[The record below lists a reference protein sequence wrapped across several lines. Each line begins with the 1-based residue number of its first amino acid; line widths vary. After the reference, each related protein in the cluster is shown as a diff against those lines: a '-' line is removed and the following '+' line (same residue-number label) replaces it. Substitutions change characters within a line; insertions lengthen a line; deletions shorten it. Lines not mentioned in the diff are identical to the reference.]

1 MIKVL
6 HLYYDLLNLYGEQG
20 NILALK
26 RAFKNQNVEI
36 EVDYLSVQDKIDF
49 KKYDLVYLGSGS
61 AENLLIALEDIKRH
75 KKELKKYIESKK
87 VLLATGNSYLLFGQ
101 KINNL
106 DALGI
111 FDYYAA
117 SSEKMAHESLMELY
131 QEKDVIGFQNR
142 EFMVNNKKNHLFKV
156 KEGLCD
162 NLKSEY
168 EGYHEYNFYGT
179 FVIGPLLIRNPHF
192 TNILVN
198 CETHNCT
205 TPNFQIYSFSTLQV
219 LTLPQVLLQ
228 LPPPY

>member
-49 KKYDLVYLGSGS
+49 QKYDLVYLGSGS
-61 AENLLIALEDIKRH
+61 TENLLIALEDIKRH

-106 DALGI
+106 EALGI
-111 FDYYAA
+111 FDYYAV
-117 SSEKMAHESLMELY
+117 SSEKMAEESLMELY
-131 QEKDVIGFQNR
+131 QEKDIIGFQNR

-192 TNILVN
+192 TNILVKEIMEKN
-198 CETHNCT
+198 NLIYHEYEDKILVDAYNQYIK
-205 TPNFQIYSFSTLQV
+205 NFY
-219 LTLPQVLLQ
+219 
-228 LPPPY
+228 

>member
-61 AENLLIALEDIKRH
+61 TENLLIALEDIKRH

-192 TNILVN
+192 TNILVKEIMEKN
-198 CETHNCT
+198 NLIYHEYEDKILVDAYNQYIK
-205 TPNFQIYSFSTLQV
+205 NFY
-219 LTLPQVLLQ
+219 
-228 LPPPY
+228 

>member
-61 AENLLIALEDIKRH
+61 TENLLISLEDIKRH

-101 KINNL
+101 KINNM

-117 SSEKMAHESLMELY
+117 SSEKMAQESLMELY

-142 EFMVNNKKNHLFKV
+142 EFMVNNKRNHLFKV

-192 TNILVN
+192 TNILVKEIMEKN
-198 CETHNCT
+198 NLIYHEYDDKVLVDAYNQYIK
-205 TPNFQIYSFSTLQV
+205 NFY
-219 LTLPQVLLQ
+219 
-228 LPPPY
+228 

>member
-61 AENLLIALEDIKRH
+61 TENLLIALEDIKRH

-101 KINNL
+101 KINNM

-117 SSEKMAHESLMELY
+117 SSEKMAKESLMELY
-131 QEKDVIGFQNR
+131 QEKDIIGFQNR
-142 EFMVNNKKNHLFKV
+142 EFIVNNKKNHLFKV

-192 TNILVN
+192 TNKLVKEIMEKN
-198 CETHNCT
+198 NLIYHEYEDKVLVDAYNQYIN
-205 TPNFQIYSFSTLQV
+205 NFY
-219 LTLPQVLLQ
+219 
-228 LPPPY
+228 

>member
-36 EVDYLSVQDKIDF
+36 EVDYLYVQDKIDF
-49 KKYDLVYLGSGS
+49 KMSDLVYLGSGS
-61 AENLLIALEDIKRH
+61 TENLLIALEDIKRH

-101 KINNL
+101 KINN
-106 DALGI
+106 I
-111 FDYYAA
+111 
-117 SSEKMAHESLMELY
+117 
-131 QEKDVIGFQNR
+131 IGFQNR
-142 EFMVNNKKNHLFKV
+142 EFIVNNKKNHLFKV

-192 TNILVN
+192 TNILVKEIMEKN
-198 CETHNCT
+198 NLIYHEYEDKILVDAYNQYIK
-205 TPNFQIYSFSTLQV
+205 NFF
-219 LTLPQVLLQ
+219 
-228 LPPPY
+228 

>member
-49 KKYDLVYLGSGS
+49 QKYDLVYLGSGS
-61 AENLLIALEDIKRH
+61 TENLLIALEDIKRH

-192 TNILVN
+192 TNILVKEIMEKN
-198 CETHNCT
+198 NLIYHEYEDKILVDAYNQYIK
-205 TPNFQIYSFSTLQV
+205 NFY
-219 LTLPQVLLQ
+219 
-228 LPPPY
+228 

>member
-61 AENLLIALEDIKRH
+61 TENLLIALEDIKRH

-101 KINNL
+101 KINNM

-142 EFMVNNKKNHLFKV
+142 EFMVNNKRNHLFKV

-179 FVIGPLLIRNPHF
+179 FVIGPLILRNPHF
-192 TNILVN
+192 TNKLVKEIMEKNNLIYHEYEDKILVDAYN
-198 CETHNCT
+198 QYIK
-205 TPNFQIYSFSTLQV
+205 NFY
-219 LTLPQVLLQ
+219 
-228 LPPPY
+228 

>member
-61 AENLLIALEDIKRH
+61 TENLLIALEDIKRH

-117 SSEKMAHESLMELY
+117 SSEKMAQESLMELY

-142 EFMVNNKKNHLFKV
+142 EFIVNNKKNHLFKV

-192 TNILVN
+192 TNKLVKEIMEKN
-198 CETHNCT
+198 NLIYHEYDDKVLVDAYNEYIK
-205 TPNFQIYSFSTLQV
+205 NFY
-219 LTLPQVLLQ
+219 
-228 LPPPY
+228 

>member
-101 KINNL
+101 KINNM

-117 SSEKMAHESLMELY
+117 SSEKMAKESLMELY
-131 QEKDVIGFQNR
+131 QEKDIIGFQNR
-142 EFMVNNKKNHLFKV
+142 EFIVNNKKNHLFKV

-192 TNILVN
+192 TNILVKEIMKKN
-198 CETHNCT
+198 NLIYHEYEDKILVDAYNQYIK
-205 TPNFQIYSFSTLQV
+205 NFY
-219 LTLPQVLLQ
+219 
-228 LPPPY
+228 

>member
-61 AENLLIALEDIKRH
+61 TENLLIALEDIKRH

-117 SSEKMAHESLMELY
+117 SSEKMAKESLMELY

-142 EFMVNNKKNHLFKV
+142 EFIVNNKRNHLFKV

-179 FVIGPLLIRNPHF
+179 FVIGPILIRNPHF
-192 TNILVN
+192 TNKLVKEIMEKNNLIYHEYEDKILVDAYN
-198 CETHNCT
+198 QYIK
-205 TPNFQIYSFSTLQV
+205 NFY
-219 LTLPQVLLQ
+219 
-228 LPPPY
+228 

>member
-61 AENLLIALEDIKRH
+61 TENLLIALEDIKRH

-142 EFMVNNKKNHLFKV
+142 EFIVNNKKNHLFKV

-192 TNILVN
+192 TNKLVKEIMEKNNLIYHEYDDKILVDAYN
-198 CETHNCT
+198 QYIK
-205 TPNFQIYSFSTLQV
+205 NFY
-219 LTLPQVLLQ
+219 
-228 LPPPY
+228 

>member
-61 AENLLIALEDIKRH
+61 TENLLISLEDIKRH

-101 KINNL
+101 KINNM

-117 SSEKMAHESLMELY
+117 SSEKMAQESLMELY

-192 TNILVN
+192 TNKLVKEIMEKNNLIYHEYEDKILVDAYN
-198 CETHNCT
+198 QYIK
-205 TPNFQIYSFSTLQV
+205 NFY
-219 LTLPQVLLQ
+219 
-228 LPPPY
+228 

>member
-61 AENLLIALEDIKRH
+61 TENLLIALEDIKRH

-142 EFMVNNKKNHLFKV
+142 EFMVNNKRNHLFKV

-192 TNILVN
+192 TNILVKEIMEKN
-198 CETHNCT
+198 NLIYHEYEDKILVDAYNQYIK
-205 TPNFQIYSFSTLQV
+205 NFY
-219 LTLPQVLLQ
+219 
-228 LPPPY
+228 

>member
-61 AENLLIALEDIKRH
+61 TENLLIALEDIKRH

-117 SSEKMAHESLMELY
+117 SSEKMAQESLMELY

-142 EFMVNNKKNHLFKV
+142 EFIVNNKRNHLFKV

-192 TNILVN
+192 TNKLVKEIMEKNNLIYHEYEDKILVDAYN
-198 CETHNCT
+198 QYIK
-205 TPNFQIYSFSTLQV
+205 NFY
-219 LTLPQVLLQ
+219 
-228 LPPPY
+228 

>member
-61 AENLLIALEDIKRH
+61 TENLLIALEDIKRH

-142 EFMVNNKKNHLFKV
+142 EFIVNNKKNHLFKV

-192 TNILVN
+192 TNILVKEIMEKN
-198 CETHNCT
+198 NLIYHEYDDKVLVDAYNQYIK
-205 TPNFQIYSFSTLQV
+205 NFY
-219 LTLPQVLLQ
+219 
-228 LPPPY
+228 

>member
-61 AENLLIALEDIKRH
+61 TENLLISLEDIKRH

-101 KINNL
+101 KINNM

-117 SSEKMAHESLMELY
+117 SSEKMAQESLMELY

-142 EFMVNNKKNHLFKV
+142 EFMVNNKRNHLFKV

-192 TNILVN
+192 TNILVKEIMEKN
-198 CETHNCT
+198 NLIYHEYEDKILVDAYNQYIK
-205 TPNFQIYSFSTLQV
+205 NFY
-219 LTLPQVLLQ
+219 
-228 LPPPY
+228 

>member
-131 QEKDVIGFQNR
+131 QEKDIIGFQNR

-192 TNILVN
+192 TNILVKEIMEKN
-198 CETHNCT
+198 NLIYHEYEDKILVDAYNQYIK
-205 TPNFQIYSFSTLQV
+205 NFY
-219 LTLPQVLLQ
+219 
-228 LPPPY
+228 

>member
-61 AENLLIALEDIKRH
+61 TENLLISLEDIKRH

-101 KINNL
+101 KINNM

-117 SSEKMAHESLMELY
+117 SSEKMAQESLMELY

-142 EFMVNNKKNHLFKV
+142 EFIVNNKKNHLFKV

-192 TNILVN
+192 TNKLVKEIMEKNNLIYHEYEDKILVDAYN
-198 CETHNCT
+198 QYIK
-205 TPNFQIYSFSTLQV
+205 NFY
-219 LTLPQVLLQ
+219 
-228 LPPPY
+228 

>member
-117 SSEKMAHESLMELY
+117 SSEKMAQESLMELY

-192 TNILVN
+192 TNILVKEIMEKN
-198 CETHNCT
+198 NLIYHEYEDKILVDAYNQYIK
-205 TPNFQIYSFSTLQV
+205 NFY
-219 LTLPQVLLQ
+219 
-228 LPPPY
+228 

>member
-61 AENLLIALEDIKRH
+61 TENLLISLEDIKRH

-101 KINNL
+101 KINNM

-117 SSEKMAHESLMELY
+117 SSEKMAQESLMELY
-131 QEKDVIGFQNR
+131 QEKDIIGFQNR
-142 EFMVNNKKNHLFKV
+142 EFIVNNKKNHLFKV

-192 TNILVN
+192 TNILVKEIMEKN
-198 CETHNCT
+198 NLIYHEYEDKILVDAYNQYIK
-205 TPNFQIYSFSTLQV
+205 NFY
-219 LTLPQVLLQ
+219 
-228 LPPPY
+228 

>member
-142 EFMVNNKKNHLFKV
+142 EFMVNNKRNHLFKV

-192 TNILVN
+192 TNILVKEIMEKN
-198 CETHNCT
+198 NLIYHEYEDKILVDAYNQYIK
-205 TPNFQIYSFSTLQV
+205 NFY
-219 LTLPQVLLQ
+219 
-228 LPPPY
+228 

>member
-61 AENLLIALEDIKRH
+61 TENLLISLEDIKRH

-142 EFMVNNKKNHLFKV
+142 EFMVNNKRNHLFKV

-192 TNILVN
+192 TNILVKEIMEKN
-198 CETHNCT
+198 NLIYHEYEDKILVDAYNQYIK
-205 TPNFQIYSFSTLQV
+205 NFY
-219 LTLPQVLLQ
+219 
-228 LPPPY
+228 

>member
-26 RAFKNQNVEI
+26 RAFKNQNVDI

-61 AENLLIALEDIKRH
+61 TENLLIALEDIKRH

-192 TNILVN
+192 TNILVKEIMEKN
-198 CETHNCT
+198 NLIYHEYEDKILVDAYNQYIK
-205 TPNFQIYSFSTLQV
+205 NFY
-219 LTLPQVLLQ
+219 
-228 LPPPY
+228 

>member
-49 KKYDLVYLGSGS
+49 QKYDLVYLSSGS
-61 AENLLIALEDIKRH
+61 TENLLIALEDIKRH

-87 VLLATGNSYLLFGQ
+87 ILLATGNSYLLFGQ

-106 DALGI
+106 EALGI
-111 FDYYAA
+111 FDYYAV
-117 SSEKMAHESLMELY
+117 SSEKMAQESLVELY
-131 QEKDVIGFQNR
+131 QEKDIIGFQNR
-142 EFMVNNKKNHLFKV
+142 EFIVNNKKNHLFKV

-192 TNILVN
+192 TNKLVKEIMEKN
-198 CETHNCT
+198 NLIYHEYDDKVLVDAYNEYFK
-205 TPNFQIYSFSTLQV
+205 NFY
-219 LTLPQVLLQ
+219 
-228 LPPPY
+228 

>member
-36 EVDYLSVQDKIDF
+36 EVDYLSVQDKIDY

-61 AENLLIALEDIKRH
+61 TENLLIALEDIKRH

-131 QEKDVIGFQNR
+131 QEKDIIGFQNR
-142 EFMVNNKKNHLFKV
+142 EFIVNNKKNHLFKV

-192 TNILVN
+192 TNILVKEIMEKN
-198 CETHNCT
+198 NLIYHEYEDKILVDAYNQYIK
-205 TPNFQIYSFSTLQV
+205 NFY
-219 LTLPQVLLQ
+219 
-228 LPPPY
+228 

>member
-49 KKYDLVYLGSGS
+49 KKYVLVYLGSGS
-61 AENLLIALEDIKRH
+61 TENLLIALEDIKRH

-106 DALGI
+106 LLVFKI
-111 FDYYAA
+111 
-117 SSEKMAHESLMELY
+117 ESLW
-131 QEKDVIGFQNR
+131 
-142 EFMVNNKKNHLFKV
+142 
-156 KEGLCD
+156 
-162 NLKSEY
+162 
-168 EGYHEYNFYGT
+168 
-179 FVIGPLLIRNPHF
+179 
-192 TNILVN
+192 
-198 CETHNCT
+198 
-205 TPNFQIYSFSTLQV
+205 
-219 LTLPQVLLQ
+219 
-228 LPPPY
+228 

>member
-61 AENLLIALEDIKRH
+61 TENLLISLEDIKRH

-117 SSEKMAHESLMELY
+117 SSEKMAQESLMELY

-192 TNILVN
+192 TNKLVKEIMEKNNLIYHEYEDKILVDAYN
-198 CETHNCT
+198 QYIK
-205 TPNFQIYSFSTLQV
+205 NFY
-219 LTLPQVLLQ
+219 
-228 LPPPY
+228 